1 MKNWLLPLTVLGV
14 SSLGLMFASE
24 RGRAQLRSVADRL
37 ATLKDPL
44 GEFNQAVENELEH
57 IQNTLNELS
66 EALKA

>member
-24 RGRAQLRSVADRL
+24 RGRAQLRSVTDRL